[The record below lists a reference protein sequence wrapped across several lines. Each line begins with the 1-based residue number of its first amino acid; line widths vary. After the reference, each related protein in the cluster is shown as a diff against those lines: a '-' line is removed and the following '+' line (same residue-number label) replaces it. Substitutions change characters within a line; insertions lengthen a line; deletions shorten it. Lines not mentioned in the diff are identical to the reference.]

1 MEHHP
6 TFIGDLF
13 NQLFGGLALAVM
25 EMLGVHP
32 HDPLR
37 PIPDHIA
44 IEVFIVLLAV
54 IFFLWFRRQL
64 SADNPGGLQLCFEQ
78 VLSNSFRVGIY
89 DLLDEIVGH
98 HGRKHLAMVGS
109 VGLFILFC
117 NSISLIPGFA
127 SPTAQQTVPLG
138 CAVALFAYYHYAGIV
153 QHGGVGYAKHF
164 VGHAFAMPKG
174 MWPIMIPLFVV
185 IEGVSHASR
194 LLSLTARL
202 WANMLAS
209 ELLYIT
215 FLALTSAFFSWAW
228 QWNKLAG
235 VAVMGF
241 PLSSPVIFPAVFV
254 ALHAVVAFI
263 QAFVFTLLP
272 IVYVGG
278 AVEAEH

>member
-13 NQLFGGLALAVM
+13 NQLFGGLALVLM
-25 EMLGVHP
+25 EMLGIHP

-44 IEVFIVLLAV
+44 IELFIVLLAV

-109 VGLFILFC
+109 VGLFVLFC
-117 NSISLIPGFA
+117 NVISLIPGFI
-127 SPTAQQTVPLG
+127 SPTAVHTVPLG
-138 CAVALFAYYHYAGIV
+138 CALVVFLYYNWEGLRAHGAAG
-153 QHGGVGYAKHF
+153 YSKHF
-164 VGHAFAMPKG
+164 MG
-174 MWPIMIPLFVV
+174 PILPLAPLMLP
-185 IEGVSHASR
+185 IELISHVAR
-194 LLSLTARL
+194 LLSLTVRL
-202 WANMLAS
+202 WVNMVVS
-209 ELLYIT
+209 ELLYLT
-215 FLALTSAFFSWAW
+215 FLAAW
-228 QWNKLAG
+228 EWNKIAG
-235 VAVMGF
+235 GVLVFAPLVFPVA
-241 PLSSPVIFPAVFV
+241 FV
-254 ALHAVVAFI
+254 ALHIFVAFL

-272 IVYVGG
+272 VMYVGG
-278 AVEAEH
+278 AVAEEH

>member
-25 EMLGVHP
+25 EMLGIHP

-44 IEVFIVLLAV
+44 IELFIVLLSV

-78 VLSNSFRVGIY
+78 ALSNSFRVGIY

-109 VGLFILFC
+109 VGLFVLFC
-117 NSISLIPGFA
+117 NVISLIPGFI
-127 SPTAQQTVPLG
+127 SPTAVHTVPLG
-138 CAVALFAYYHYAGIV
+138 CALVVFLYYNWEGLRAHGPAGY
-153 QHGGVGYAKHF
+153 GKHF
-164 VGHAFAMPKG
+164 MG
-174 MWPIMIPLFVV
+174 PILPLAPLMLP
-185 IEGVSHASR
+185 IELISHVAR
-194 LLSLTARL
+194 LLSLTVRL
-202 WANMLAS
+202 WVNMVVS
-209 ELLYIT
+209 ELLYLT
-215 FLALTSAFFSWAW
+215 FLGLGLLTFTAAW
-228 QWNKLAG
+228 EWNKIAG
-235 VAVMGF
+235 GVLVFAPLVFPVA
-241 PLSSPVIFPAVFV
+241 FV
-254 ALHAVVAFI
+254 ALHIFVAFL

-272 IVYVGG
+272 VVYVGG
-278 AVEAEH
+278 AVAEEH